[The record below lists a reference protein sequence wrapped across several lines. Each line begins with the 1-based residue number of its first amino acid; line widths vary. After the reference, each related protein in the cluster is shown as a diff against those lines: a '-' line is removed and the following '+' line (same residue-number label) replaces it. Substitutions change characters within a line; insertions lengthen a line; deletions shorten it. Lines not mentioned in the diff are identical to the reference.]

1 MWHYQRWK
9 KMQERQDK
17 KGRMIIFKGE
27 HCLESEIYMLG
38 ILKCIYNVVI
48 NFKKFESDI
57 YK

>member
-48 NFKKFESDI
+48 NFKKF
-57 YK
+57 